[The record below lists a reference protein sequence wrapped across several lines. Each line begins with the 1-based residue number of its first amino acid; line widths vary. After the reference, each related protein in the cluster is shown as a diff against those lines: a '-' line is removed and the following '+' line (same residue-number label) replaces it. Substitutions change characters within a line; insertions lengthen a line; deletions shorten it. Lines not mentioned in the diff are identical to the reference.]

1 MAAVDAEF
9 RRWAEKRDRE
19 LRDWSVEREREFTR
33 LQHEIADQRVQI
45 QANMQALLRVLD
57 RLGPA

>member
-1 MAAVDAEF
+1 MATVDPEF

-33 LQHEIADQRVQI
+33 LQNEIADQRTQI
-45 QANMQALLRVLD
+45 QANTQVLLRALD